1 MGLTQWPIRLAL
13 MIGAMAFA
21 MPGNDVIGM
30 DNMQLFIAGLVFTG
44 AAFILAFTAR
54 KVIAP
59 G

>member
-1 MGLTQWPIRLAL
+1 

-30 DNMQLFIAGLVFTG
+30 DNMELFIAGLVFTG
-44 AAFILAFTAR
+44 AAAIVAFAAG
-54 KVIAP
+54 KVAAP